1 MKKEIG
7 KRGEQLAAEY
17 LKNNGYKIL
26 DTNYQK
32 RKGEIDLIAYDPT
45 SDEIVFIEVKARSSQ
60 SYGYPEEA
68 VNQNKIKK
76 ITQVARMWIEEKD
89 KVDVFWRIDIIA
101 IELNY
106 TTPKIEQFKNITT

>member
-7 KRGEQLAAEY
+7 KKGEEMAIDY
-17 LKNNGYKIL
+17 LKKNGYEIL

-32 RKGEIDLIAYDPT
+32 REGEIDLIAYDPV
-45 SDEIVFIEVKARSSQ
+45 SDEIVFIEVKTRRSQ
-60 SYGYPEEA
+60 AYGYPEEA
-68 VNQNKIKK
+68 VDQDKVEKIM
-76 ITQVARMWIEEKD
+76 TVGRTWLEEKD

-106 TTPKIEQFKNITT
+106 TPPKIEQFKNITT

>member
-68 VNQNKIKK
+68 VNQNKIKSY
-76 ITQVARMWIEEKD
+76 
-89 KVDVFWRIDIIA
+89 
-101 IELNY
+101 L
-106 TTPKIEQFKNITT
+106 